1 MGYKIVNMWTPSYL
15 YPYKAPYYMQPNKL
29 AIHNT
34 GNTATARNEVAY
46 MNGNRNYVSYHVAV
60 DDKEVVQAIPFN
72 RNAFHTGDGIGLNS
86 GNRTAIGIEI
96 CYSMDNGYS
105 GAKSER
111 YKQAEDNA
119 ALYAAHVLHQYGWGI
134 DRMYQHYWYSGKDCP
149 HKMRAT
155 GTWEEF
161 ENKVQHYL
169 NKIKSGKTPSKPKA
183 KSKTSKVGEWKR
195 NEYGTLYKK
204 EKFRFTA
211 NSDII
216 ARLEGPFRS
225 CPVGYTF
232 KKGGYVD
239 YDELMLQDGHVWIG
253 YTYKGKRYYLPIR
266 TWDAKTGKVGEL
278 WGQIK

>member
-1 MGYKIVNMWTPSYL
+1 
-15 YPYKAPYYMQPNKL
+15 
-29 AIHNT
+29 
-34 GNTATARNEVAY
+34 
-46 MNGNRNYVSYHVAV
+46 
-60 DDKEVVQAIPFN
+60 
-72 RNAFHTGDGIGLNS
+72 
-86 GNRTAIGIEI
+86 
-96 CYSMDNGYS
+96 
-105 GAKSER
+105 
-111 YKQAEDNA
+111 EDNA

-155 GTWEEF
+155 GTWAEF

-169 NKIKSGKTPSKPKA
+169 NQIKSGKTPSKPKA

-211 NSDII
+211 NADII

-239 YDELMLQDGHVWIG
+239 YDELMLQDDHVWIG

-266 TWDAKTGKVGEL
+266 TWDAKTGKVGKL